1 MVSAV
6 ATILAIRGYLYL
18 TGYPQLGDSNL
29 HIAHMLWGGLLMMAS
44 IIILLVFLSKTAE
57 KLAVIIGGIGF
68 GTFID
73 EVGKFITQDHNYFF
87 RPSVAIIYAIFI
99 LIFLSVRFIQTHRQ
113 YSEVE
118 YLMNAIRDLEE
129 IALHDLDAE
138 ERARILEYLQ
148 KSSPLNPL
156 VADLRTVID
165 RAELVPTPKPSIFRK
180 ARGWIIHRYRQVSAM
195 PGFDKVIIILFII
208 EMISSLSY
216 VVSVALAEDRQWIE
230 WGQVLSSLASA
241 LLVLWGVLKLRQ
253 SRLVAFRLFERSILI
268 SILFTQVFI
277 FYQEEFGAL
286 VGLAIDILMLMAI
299 RFMIQREQHLV
310 PETAQNDVM

>member
-1 MVSAV
+1 
-6 ATILAIRGYLYL
+6 
-18 TGYPQLGDSNL
+18 
-29 HIAHMLWGGLLMMAS
+29 
-44 IIILLVFLSKTAE
+44 
-57 KLAVIIGGIGF
+57 VIIGGIGF

-165 RAELVPTPKPSIFRK
+165 RAELVPTP
-180 ARGWIIHRYRQVSAM
+180 WIIHRYRQVSAM

-253 SRLVAFRLFERSILI
+253 SRLAAFRLFERSILI
-268 SILFTQVFI
+268 SIFFTQVFI

-310 PETAQNDVM
+310 PETAQNDVV